1 MRRQRRYQPSPGS
14 YGSDFDQRV
23 NDAITD
29 LSAYAL
35 RLDMERHRLDD
46 RLVKL
51 SAVESLAAERR
62 ALLRELEEIV
72 EELAALRGAIGAFQ
86 EQFSPNA

>member
-1 MRRQRRYQPSPGS
+1 MRRQRRYQPSPG